1 MLSDIFPTGWHAVE
15 MSGLTVDEIRGRSF
29 VAILKNR
36 GRV

>member
-1 MLSDIFPTGWHAVE
+1 VTEARAVE
-15 MSGLTVDEIRGRSF
+15 MSSLSVDEIRGRSF